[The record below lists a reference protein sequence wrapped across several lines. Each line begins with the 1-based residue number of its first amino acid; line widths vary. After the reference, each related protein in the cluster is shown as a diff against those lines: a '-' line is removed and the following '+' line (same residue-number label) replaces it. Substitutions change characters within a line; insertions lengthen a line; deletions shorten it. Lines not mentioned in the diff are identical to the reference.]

1 MADAYNTE
9 RYDDLIKRY
18 NKQVD
23 ADTAQQIRTARSD
36 ADSKLRQAYVQNVQ
50 NQRAL
55 NHNLAQRGIRGG
67 ATQSAQLNLMNQYGA
82 NRNAINSDLSNTIN
96 AANQNAQSNKN
107 AYALETESAR
117 SQYLENREAEDRANA
132 REDAQINYDRQ
143 TQMLTAQYSTMY
155 DKKKLQKALESA
167 TSDLER
173 QIINARLG
181 YLMAHK
187 KGY

>member
-23 ADTAQQIRTARSD
+23 TDTAQQIKTARGD
-36 ADSKLRQAYVQNVQ
+36 AESRLRQAYIQNAQ
-50 NQRAL
+50 NQRQL
-55 NHNLAQRGIRGG
+55 NQNLAQRGVRGG

-82 NRNAINSDLSNTIN
+82 NRNAINSDLTSTIN
-96 AANQNAQSNKN
+96 SANQNAQSNKN

-117 SQYLENREAEDRANA
+117 TQYLENREAEDRANA
-132 REDAQINYDRQ
+132 REDAQIDYDRQ
-143 TQMLTAQYSTMY
+143 TQLLTAQYSTMY
-155 DKKKLQKALESA
+155 DTKKLQKALETA

-173 QIINARLG
+173 QLIQARIG
-181 YLMAHK
+181 YIMAHR